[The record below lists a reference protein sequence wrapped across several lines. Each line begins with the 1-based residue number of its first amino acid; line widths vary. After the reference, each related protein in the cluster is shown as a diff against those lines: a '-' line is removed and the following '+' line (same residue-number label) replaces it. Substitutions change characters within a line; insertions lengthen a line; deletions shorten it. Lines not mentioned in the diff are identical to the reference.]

1 MKHEKVIPEKNA
13 QNVLTLRIVKKK
25 RLTLVILAT
34 FLPRFL
40 TTFLATLLATLL
52 TTFLAT
58 FLARFFASEMAEIT
72 SPTQNGL
79 MIR

>member
-1 MKHEKVIPEKNA
+1 MPRMYLHLE
-13 QNVLTLRIVKKK
+13 LRKKK

-40 TTFLATLLATLL
+40 TTFLATFLATLL

-72 SPTQNGL
+72 GPNQNGL

>member
-1 MKHEKVIPEKNA
+1 MPEKNA
-13 QNVLTLRIVKKK
+13 ENVLTLRMGKKNK
-25 RLTLVILAT
+25 LTLLILAT

-40 TTFLATLLATLL
+40 TTFLATFLATFL
-52 TTFLAT
+52 TTILAT
-58 FLARFFASEMAEIT
+58 FLARFLASEMAEII